1 MSNLPRYLI
10 GCFAIVL
17 CIGLTAIVHQPIT
30 ATARA
35 DDVQIAA
42 GMTDR
47 DSVPTLNRVP
57 EFSMTDQSGTEISSV
72 DLFGHVW
79 IANFMSTRC
88 KDACV
93 AQLDAMRDLQSS
105 LRESSSWKHIRLI
118 SIGVDPDDDT
128 SESLTDY
135 IIDNDLDTTQW
146 HFLSGT
152 RNAIRRLSEGGL
164 KLPMNDDTRGIDAPL
179 KGSDQ
184 LVLVDWEGRIRGY
197 YNSSSDEEVQILKR
211 DVARVAFE
219 RVFLPSEAEKP
230 DWVDVRMR
238 TQVRLVEQSDVFS
251 GFKFSD
257 AIANSDITFRH
268 RVVDDASIEYKAVH
282 YDHGNAIA
290 VADVDLDGL
299 HDIYFTTQAGSNELW
314 RNLGNGRFENVT
326 TEAGLNVDD
335 RIGVAASFADID
347 NDGDP
352 DLYLTNVRIG
362 NLLFEND
369 GKGHFKDIT
378 DQSGTGLKAHSSG
391 AVFFDYD
398 RDGALDLF
406 VSNVGR
412 YTTDTLSNVTLY
424 TDKGQTSSDFQY
436 YVGFKDAFAGH
447 LKPERAE
454 FSVLLKNLGGN
465 RFKDVSK
472 DVDLVDS
479 SWTGDAAVI
488 DGNSD
493 DWPDLY
499 VLNMQGND
507 EYYENDQGERFVRR
521 SRERFPKTPW
531 GSMGIRS
538 FDYDNDGDMDIY
550 VTDMHSD
557 MAANVNS
564 SDEKRKMTTYYPE
577 SFLRTGGMS
586 LFGNAFYR
594 NDGNGQ
600 FTEVSDRI
608 GAENYWPWGLSTGD
622 LNADGFEDVFIASGM
637 NYPFRYAVNTLL
649 LNNAGREFLDSE
661 YVVGVEPRKGGVTA
675 APLFELMCSSR
686 DKDHRICES
695 TRGRRVIWGAL
706 GSRSSAIFDLDQDGD
721 LDIVTLEM
729 NQPPMVLTSNLSEKR
744 KLNYL
749 KVELVGSKSNKSGIG
764 AKVRVIAGNDVYT
777 KMQDGKSGYLS
788 QSLYPLYFGLGNH
801 TEVDRVEVTWPS
813 GKLQTV
819 DHDIELNRLIRI
831 SESM

>member
-1 MSNLPRYLI
+1 MLTLPKYLI
-10 GCFAIVL
+10 GFFAIVL
-17 CIGLTAIVHQPIT
+17 CIGVTATVHQPII
-30 ATARA
+30 ATAKAA
-35 DDVQIAA
+35 DGQIAA
-42 GMTDR
+42 GMIDP
-47 DSVPTLNRVP
+47 DSVPIINRVP
-57 EFSMTDQSGTEISSV
+57 DFSMADQSGSEISSV
-72 DLFGHVW
+72 DLYGHIW
-79 IANFMSTRC
+79 IANIMSTRC

-93 AQLDAMRDLQSS
+93 AQLNVMRTLQGS
-105 LRESSSWKHIRLI
+105 LRESDNWKHIRLI
-118 SIGVDPDDDT
+118 SIGVDPDNDT

-135 IIDNDLDTTQW
+135 IIENDLDTTQW

-152 RNAIRRLSEGGL
+152 RNSIRRLSEGGL
-164 KLPMNDDTRGIDAPL
+164 KSPMGDDTNGIDVPL
-179 KGSDQ
+179 MGSDQ

-197 YNSSSDEEVQILKR
+197 YNSSKNEEVRILQR
-211 DVARVAFE
+211 DIARVAFE
-219 RVFLPSEAEKP
+219 RVYFPPEVEKP
-230 DWVDVRMR
+230 DWVDDRMR
-238 TQVRLVEQSDVFS
+238 TQNRRVEQSDVFS
-251 GFKFSD
+251 SFKFND
-257 AIANSDITFRH
+257 AITNSGITFRH
-268 RVVDDASIEYKAVH
+268 RVVDDAAIVYKAVH

-299 HDIYFTTQAGSNELW
+299 HDIYFTTQTGSNELW
-314 RNLGNGRFENVT
+314 RNLGNGRFEDVT

-352 DLYLTNVRIG
+352 DLYLTNVRVG

-378 DQSGTGLKAHSSG
+378 DHSGTGLKAHSSG

-398 RDGALDLF
+398 RDGLLDLF

-412 YTTDTLSNVTLY
+412 YTSDTLSNVTLY
-424 TDKGQTSSDFQY
+424 TDQGQTSTDYQY
-436 YVGFKDAFAGH
+436 YVGLKDAFAGH
-447 LKPERAE
+447 MKPERTE

-479 SWTGDAAVI
+479 SWTGDATVI
-488 DGNSD
+488 DANSD
-493 DWPDLY
+493 GWPDLY
-499 VLNMQGND
+499 LLNMQGND

-557 MAANVNS
+557 MAANVDS
-564 SDEKRKMTTYYPE
+564 SDEKRKMTTHYPE
-577 SFLRTGGMS
+577 SFLRTGGNS

-600 FTEVSDRI
+600 FTEVSDQI

-637 NYPFRYAVNTLL
+637 NYPFRYAANTLL
-649 LNNAGREFLDSE
+649 LNNAGTGFLDSE
-661 YVVGVEPRKGGVTA
+661 YVIGVEPRDGGVTA

-686 DKDHRICES
+686 DKGHRLCGS
-695 TRGRRVIWGAL
+695 SRGRRVIWGAL
-706 GSRSSAIFDLDQDGD
+706 GSRSSVIFDLDQDGD

-729 NQPPMVLTSNLSEKR
+729 NQPPMVLTSNLSEK
-744 KLNYL
+744 KELNYL

-764 AKVRVIAGNDVYT
+764 ATVRVIAGNDVYT
-777 KMQDGKSGYLS
+777 KKQDGKSGYLS

-813 GKLQTV
+813 GEFQTV
-819 DHDIELNRLIRI
+819 DHAIELNRLITI